1 MDLRSSHHQSCN
13 WMRWTSTTTQSTSS
27 SAVSPSLPILNP
39 ASVWYG
45 YLLFCELGL
54 DSPSVEIV
62 LWVGH
67 VGEKVQRS
75 RSQSLGR
82 GLHRTCPGP
91 FSSLTGPLC
100 SIDRA
105 WPVVFYKYLEQYFVL
120 LVSALSV
127 LLTGTQRREH
137 GSGSDLGC

>member
-1 MDLRSSHHQSCN
+1 M
-13 WMRWTSTTTQSTSS
+13 
-27 SAVSPSLPILNP
+27 
-39 ASVWYG
+39 
-45 YLLFCELGL
+45 
-54 DSPSVEIV
+54 EIV

-67 VGEKVQRS
+67 VGEKVHS

-82 GLHRTCPGP
+82 GLRCTCPGP

-100 SIDRA
+100 NIDRA

-127 LLTGTQRREH
+127 LLTVEH
-137 GSGSDLGC
+137 RGESMA